1 MPNSVRLPQ
10 RARRDAV
17 SSPIVTRKIIIDTDP
32 GIDDAM
38 AIFLALRSPE
48 LELIG
53 LTTVFGN
60 VHTALATTNALRLLE
75 IANRTDI
82 PVAHGA
88 DQPLERPYAGP
99 VPLIHGEDGQG
110 NVHLP
115 APSTKPI
122 DSSAAEFIVQQIM
135 DAPGQV
141 TLVPIGPLTNIAL
154 ALRLEPR
161 IAQSVREIVLM
172 GGNAFCAGN
181 ATPASEANIHN
192 DPEAAEIVFGADW
205 SVTMVG
211 LDVTHNIVMT
221 TAQIRTLETAQNP
234 LAQHLSKINP
244 LYLEFVGSSAE
255 IDGNYIHDPSAILYL
270 THPQA
275 FTTAKHPVRVETLG
289 ISAGKSWPNP
299 FPKRVHPDWAGRPDV
314 NICVAVNSSLA
325 LNVILERL
333 GDGET
338 QI

>member
-1 MPNSVRLPQ
+1 M
-10 RARRDAV
+10 
-17 SSPIVTRKIIIDTDP
+17 TRKIIIDTDP

-60 VHTALATTNALRLLE
+60 VHTALATINALRLLE
-75 IANRTDI
+75 IAGRTDI

-99 VPLIHGEDGQG
+99 IPLIHGEDGQG
-110 NVHLP
+110 NTHLP
-115 APSTKPI
+115 APSTRAI

-161 IAQSVREIVLM
+161 IAQNVAEVVLM

-192 DPEAAEIVFGADW
+192 DPEAADLVFGADW
-205 SVTMVG
+205 RVTMVG

-221 TAQIRTLETAQNP
+221 LAQMRILETAQNP
-234 LAQHLSKINP
+234 LARHLSKINP
-244 LYLEFVGSSAE
+244 LYLEFVATSAQ
-255 IDGNYIHDPSAILYL
+255 IDGNYIHDPSAVVYL

-275 FTTAKHPVRVETLG
+275 FTTAQHPVRVETLG
-289 ISAGKSWPNP
+289 ISAGKTWPNP
-299 FPKRVHPDWAGRPDV
+299 FPRRTLPNWAGRPDV
-314 NICVAVNSSLA
+314 NICVGVDSSLV
-325 LNVILERL
+325 LDVILERL
-333 GDGET
+333 GDGDIQT
-338 QI
+338 

>member
-1 MPNSVRLPQ
+1 M
-10 RARRDAV
+10 
-17 SSPIVTRKIIIDTDP
+17 TRKIIIDTDP

-75 IANRTDI
+75 IAGRADI

-88 DQPLERPYAGP
+88 NQPLERAYAGP

-110 NVHLP
+110 NTHLP
-115 APSTKPI
+115 TPSSTPLEI
-122 DSSAAEFIVQQIM
+122 SAAEFIVQQIM
-135 DAPGQV
+135 IAPGRV

-161 IAQSVREIVLM
+161 IAQNVREVVLM
-172 GGNAFCAGN
+172 GGNAFCPGN

-192 DPEAAEIVFGADW
+192 DPEAADIVFGANW
-205 SVTMVG
+205 RVTMVG

-221 TAQIRTLETAQNP
+221 TAQMHILETARNP
-234 LAQHLSKINP
+234 LAQHLAKINP
-244 LYLEFVGSSAE
+244 LYLEFVGSSAQ

-275 FTTAKHPVRVETLG
+275 FTTAQHPVRVETLG
-289 ISAGKSWPNP
+289 ISAGKTWPNP
-299 FPKRVHPDWAGRPDV
+299 FPKRVHPDWVGRPDV
-314 NICVAVNSSLA
+314 NICVGVDSSLV
-325 LNVILERL
+325 LRVILERL
-333 GDGET
+333 GDGE
-338 QI
+338 I

>member
-1 MPNSVRLPQ
+1 MCLKWSLPQ
-10 RARRDAV
+10 
-17 SSPIVTRKIIIDTDP
+17 SPLRYRLFVTRKIIIDTDP

-75 IANRTDI
+75 IADRTDI

-88 DQPLERPYAGP
+88 DQPLERSYAGP
-99 VPLIHGEDGQG
+99 IPLIHGADGQG
-110 NVHLP
+110 NTHLP
-115 APSTKPI
+115 APRTRAI

-135 DAPGQV
+135 DAPGQI

-161 IAQSVREIVLM
+161 IAQFVREVVLM
-172 GGNAFCAGN
+172 GGNAFCPGN
-181 ATPASEANIHN
+181 ATPAAEANIHN
-192 DPEAAEIVFGADW
+192 DPEAADIVFGADW
-205 SVTMVG
+205 PVTMVG

-221 TAQIRTLETAQNP
+221 AAQMRVLETAQNA
-234 LAQHLSKINP
+234 LAQHLAKINP
-244 LYLEFVGSSAE
+244 LYLEFVATSAG
-255 IDGNYIHDPSAILYL
+255 IDGNYIHDPSAVCFL

-275 FTTAKHPVRVETLG
+275 FTVNTHPVRVETLG
-289 ISAGKSWPNP
+289 ISAGTTWPNP
-299 FPKRVHPDWAGRPDV
+299 FPNRVHPDWAGRPDV
-314 NICVAVNSSLA
+314 SICVAVDSSLV
-325 LNVILERL
+325 LSVILERL
-333 GDGET
+333 GDR
-338 QI
+338 

>member
-1 MPNSVRLPQ
+1 M
-10 RARRDAV
+10 
-17 SSPIVTRKIIIDTDP
+17 TRKIIIDTDP

-75 IANRTDI
+75 IAGRTDI

-110 NVHLP
+110 NAHLP
-115 APSTKPI
+115 APSTRAI
-122 DSSAAEFIVQQIM
+122 NSSAAEFIVQQIM

-161 IAQSVREIVLM
+161 IAQNVAEVVLM

-192 DPEAAEIVFGADW
+192 DPEAADLVFGADW
-205 SVTMVG
+205 RVTMVG

-221 TAQIRTLETAQNP
+221 LAQMRVLETAQNP
-234 LAQHLSKINP
+234 LARHLSKINP
-244 LYLEFVGSSAE
+244 LYLEFVATSAQ
-255 IDGNYIHDPSAILYL
+255 IDGNYIHDPSAVVYL

-275 FTTAKHPVRVETLG
+275 FTTAQHPVCVETLG
-289 ISAGKSWPNP
+289 ISAGKTWPNP
-299 FPKRVHPDWAGRPDV
+299 FPRRTLPDWAGRPDV
-314 NICVAVNSSLA
+314 NICVSVNSGMVLD
-325 LNVILERL
+325 VILERL
-333 GDGET
+333 GDRLPS
-338 QI
+338 